1 MKDRTAGYL
10 LPGERPAPSV
20 VLEAAVLGGIRTLGG
35 AGELRLAVQAER
47 DCRVAGFRSS
57 CRVKGLPKWQTWDMS
72 IEQWWPKLAP
82 ATRDWL
88 IENNGGAVPAE
99 MVVEITQAGGV
110 VDSEAW
116 WSGEYRARDFYF
128 SDEGVDWI
136 EAVGNGEVPEPR

>member
-1 MKDRTAGYL
+1 
-10 LPGERPAPSV
+10 
-20 VLEAAVLGGIRTLGG
+20 
-35 AGELRLAVQAER
+35 
-47 DCRVAGFRSS
+47 
-57 CRVKGLPKWQTWDMS
+57 MS

-99 MVVEITQAGGV
+99 MVAEITQAGGV
-110 VDSEAW
+110 VDSGAW
-116 WSGEYRARDFYF
+116 WSGEYRAGDFYF